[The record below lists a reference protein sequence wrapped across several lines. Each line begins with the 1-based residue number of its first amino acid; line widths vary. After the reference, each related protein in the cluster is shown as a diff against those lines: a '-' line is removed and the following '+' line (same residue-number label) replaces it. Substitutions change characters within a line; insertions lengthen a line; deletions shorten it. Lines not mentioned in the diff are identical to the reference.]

1 MRTEVRNL
9 IGSVVAVVAAIYL
22 VRESL
27 ELKCVNAV
35 LDHGGVVVARR
46 VGTRV

>member
-1 MRTEVRNL
+1 M
-9 IGSVVAVVAAIYL
+9 IGSVVNIVIAIYL

-27 ELKCVNAV
+27 ELKCGINVV
-35 LDHGGVVVARR
+35 LEHGGVVVVVRR